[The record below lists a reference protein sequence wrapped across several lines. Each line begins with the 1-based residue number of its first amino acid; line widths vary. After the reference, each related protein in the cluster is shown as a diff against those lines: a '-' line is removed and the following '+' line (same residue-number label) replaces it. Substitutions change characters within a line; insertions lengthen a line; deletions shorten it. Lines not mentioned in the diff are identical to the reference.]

1 MTRRANHNLTLLQTA
16 ISHIYLKAKVGAGGG
31 DVTWQVTYKRFR
43 YKIKYRKKD
52 LHEWFSSPA
61 ICRLKEGMSASNNW
75 PTSYPE
81 QRTEFLSYT
90 VPMRQWLLYFH
101 SFLSCIHRCFQ
112 FVRHS
117 NFTSQN
123 IWYTLLSP
131 GVSLPASSVY
141 FAIFSQVFLYSLIN
155 LSKSPVSG
163 AGKISEPRLMSQ
175 DGRVREFVC
184 AQISVFLESEH
195 WRCQYWSVY
204 VAAAV
209 MWLR

>member
-1 MTRRANHNLTLLQTA
+1 MTKRANHNLTLLQTA

-112 FVRHS
+112 FVRHT
-117 NFTSQN
+117 NFISQN
-123 IWYTLLSP
+123 IWYILPSP
-131 GVSLPASSVY
+131 GVTACRLLQYILPFSLRFPCTAWLIHQSLRFQAQVTLASLGWCYKPGECAKSCARRSVCCW
-141 FAIFSQVFLYSLIN
+141 SQSIG
-155 LSKSPVSG
+155 G
-163 AGKISEPRLMSQ
+163 ASIRLFM
-175 DGRVREFVC
+175 
-184 AQISVFLESEH
+184 
-195 WRCQYWSVY
+195 
-204 VAAAV
+204 
-209 MWLR
+209 